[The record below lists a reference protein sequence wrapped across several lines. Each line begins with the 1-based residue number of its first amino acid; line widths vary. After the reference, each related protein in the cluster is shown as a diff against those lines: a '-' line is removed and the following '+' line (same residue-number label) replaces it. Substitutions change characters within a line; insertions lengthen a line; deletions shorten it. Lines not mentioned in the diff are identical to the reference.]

1 MTYTRSGDPK
11 LIREEAIEPLPPSIG
26 FDLDLCRFHVFRPP
40 VQLPEGAD
48 TSAPIPRRTDSQD
61 PSTRGTLRPS
71 GSPDPGGGE
80 PAQTRTQANTT
91 QMTAVS
97 KSSTKRFAKTPVDA
111 PQVAVMDTTLRD
123 GEQTPNVSY
132 TPAEKLQL
140 ARMLLVE
147 LEVDRIEIASTR
159 VSAGELESAT
169 AITKWARKTRLIQRV
184 EMLGYSDG
192 KKSVDWI
199 CGAGGKVINLLTKGS
214 ERHCI
219 EQLGMTP
226 AEHRERI
233 STTIRY
239 ARKKR
244 LTVNVYL
251 EDWSSGV
258 RDSFDYVFAM
268 VQQLRELRVA
278 RIYLADTLG
287 AFSPADATRFV
298 GLMTATWPAVDFEY
312 HGHNDYGL
320 ATANCLAAIQAGARG
335 VHTSV
340 NGMGERAG
348 NTSLAEVVAAIHDH
362 SDARTSVREER
373 LTALSSLVETFSGKE
388 VSANTPIVGRDVYT
402 QTAGIHA
409 DGDAKGDLYAT
420 RLAPKR
426 FGGARRYALGKLSGK
441 ASLDH
446 NLTEMGID
454 LSDADRDLVL
464 ERIVELGDR
473 KHIVTPDDL
482 PYLIADVLKTPDDQ
496 RVKIDSYHV
505 NVASSE
511 PPQAEVALA
520 YKGIVEKAEASGDGG
535 YDAFM
540 NALKKAA
547 KALAIE
553 VPILADYRVRIPP
566 GGRTGALVETT
577 ITWLPEEATA
587 SGRRKAGETFST
599 LGVDSDQLAAAIIAT
614 EKMLNAVVTRSNGSR
629 PKRTTR
635 ERRRASSGPS
645 RSSG

>member
-1 MTYTRSGDPK
+1 
-11 LIREEAIEPLPPSIG
+11 
-26 FDLDLCRFHVFRPP
+26 
-40 VQLPEGAD
+40 
-48 TSAPIPRRTDSQD
+48 
-61 PSTRGTLRPS
+61 
-71 GSPDPGGGE
+71 
-80 PAQTRTQANTT
+80 
-91 QMTAVS
+91 MTAVS
-97 KSSTKRFAKTPVDA
+97 KLTARQEGRPPADA
-111 PQVAVMDTTLRD
+111 PHVAVMDTTLRD

-140 ARMLLVE
+140 ARMLLVDV
-147 LEVDRIEIASTR
+147 EVDRIEIASTR
-159 VSAGELESAT
+159 VSTGELESAEM
-169 AITKWARKTRLIQRV
+169 ITKWARKARLIQRV
-184 EMLGYSDG
+184 EILGYCDG

-199 CGAGGKVINLLTKGS
+199 CGVGGKVMNLLTKGS
-214 ERHCI
+214 ERHCLK
-219 EQLGMTP
+219 QLDMTP
-226 AEHRERI
+226 EQHRERI

-239 ARKKR
+239 ARKRR

-268 VQQLRELRVA
+268 VQELRELRVA
-278 RIYLADTLG
+278 RIFLPDTLG
-287 AFSPADATRFV
+287 IFSPEDVTRFV

-312 HGHNDYGL
+312 HSHNDYGL
-320 ATANCLAAIQAGARG
+320 ATANCLAAIQSGARG

-362 SDARTSVREER
+362 SEARTSVVEDR
-373 LTALSSLVETFSGKE
+373 LAALSSLVETFSGKE

-409 DGDAKGDLYAT
+409 DGDAKGDLYTT

-446 NLTEMGID
+446 NLADLGIE
-454 LSDADRDLVL
+454 LPEADRDLVL
-464 ERIVELGDR
+464 ARIVDLGDR
-473 KHIVTPDDL
+473 KHIVTPEDL
-482 PYLIADVLKTPDDQ
+482 PYLIADVLKTPEDQ
-496 RVKIDSYHV
+496 LVKIAGYRVD
-505 NVASSE
+505 VASGE
-511 PPQAEVALA
+511 PPKAEVALA
-520 YKGIVEKAEASGDGG
+520 YRGVVEKAEASGDGG

-547 KALAIE
+547 KALSIE

-577 ITWLPEEATA
+577 ITWLIQTA
-587 SGRRKAGETFST
+587 SPSSRRKAGETFST

-614 EKMLNAVVTRSNGSR
+614 EKMLNAVATRRTSAKTKRPAKDRRKGPAS
-629 PKRTTR
+629 PKR
-635 ERRRASSGPS
+635 SDL
-645 RSSG
+645 